1 MSIFEKIEKGIDDI
15 VFVYTIC
22 GSIDEARTLGYGAI
36 QEKLAISMDYWV
48 INSIYPWQGVIQE
61 AGQYMLMFSTQKFL
75 SDKLVKHIEAEHSYK
90 IPMVARCNTDMTNVP
105 YFMWVENTLKNDDK
119 YITEEEEKVIKD
131 TEENTNYNKL
141 K

>member
-1 MSIFEKIEKGIDDI
+1 MGMIEKVPKGIEDI

-22 GSIDEARTLGYGAI
+22 KNVEEARTLGYGAI
-36 QEKLAISMDYWV
+36 EEKLAISIDYWV
-48 INSIYPWQGVIQE
+48 INSIYPWQGVMQE
-61 AGQYMLMFSTQKFL
+61 TDQLMLMFSTQKFL

-90 IPMVARCNTDMTNVP
+90 IPMVAVCNTNMTNIP
-105 YFMWVENTLKNDDK
+105 YFLWVENTLKSDEK
-119 YITEEEEKVIKD
+119 YITEQEEEIIKE